1 MRFFILGAT
10 EARHEDGRVIPLG
23 GPRVRALLTAL
34 ALRADGPGPVPVDTL
49 IADIWPDGDAP
60 ADAPAALQAL
70 VGRLRRAL
78 GEEGKRLI
86 GHHRAPAGYRLTA
99 GPESVDLFR
108 FQRLVREADP
118 AHADPATVARTLRT
132 ALALWRGPALADL
145 PEAARHPVAVRART
159 LRLTALRRRI
169 TADLALGPAEP
180 LLPEL
185 RELTAEHPL
194 DEPVRALHLRALRA
208 AGRPAQALAAYEAVR
223 TTLAERLGTTPGPE
237 LRALYAELLAEDSE
251 DAALSEDAEVP
262 RDAGE
267 AGDPGNR
274 AEGRPAPRRP
284 PRTATAGNI
293 RPRLTSF
300 VGREADLS
308 ALRAELRTARLIT
321 LTGAGG
327 SGKTRLAEQAALATD
342 GRDRYPDGAWIAELA
357 KLDHPTAVPGAV
369 LSALGLRETSVE
381 HHHDPA
387 ARLLEYCAGR
397 ELLLVLDNCEHVITA
412 AATLAETLLT
422 HCPRLTVLATSREP
436 LGIPG
441 ERVRPVEPLPPA
453 PAHRLFTERGAAVR
467 RDLPAD
473 DPAVAE
479 ICRRLD
485 GLPLAIELAA
495 ARLRT
500 LTPRQIAARLDDRF
514 RLLTSGWRT
523 VLPRQQTLRAVVDWS
538 WDLLEEPER
547 TVLRRLPVF
556 AGGWTLAAAEAVCA
570 DGRTITSGQVLGLL
584 GSLVDKSIVLADT
597 GTDTTAGADATD
609 GADHADTGPDDGTG
623 ARYRMLETIH
633 EYAAER
639 AAEHPAERAATRA
652 RHTAHVLRFVQR
664 AEPRLRGPGQLHWF
678 ARIEADLDN
687 IRAALRRA
695 LRAADQDSAG
705 QLVLGMGWFWYL
717 RNYRA
722 EGLEWTRHT
731 IALDPD
737 ADRDAAPVPADG
749 EPWPDDPRYL
759 HRLELRLLTTF
770 LMQDQDHSSFD
781 FTDEILHRQAR
792 RMFTAFGVTDLERGT
807 RFPGMLWPFTGFM
820 IGETFNDVARRMT
833 ESVGRLRARRAS
845 AAARA
850 TGPGSGDWELAVMLL
865 FRFRVSLDVPGAYS
879 TVRHRAAHDVEDLA
893 ELEDLAHRVGDRWLT
908 CQTHGMRG
916 EYFVLLGDYRGA
928 ADAFTRAVRTAEEV
942 GAHAEVPFFTARL
955 AEATYY
961 AGDIARARTLLDATV
976 ARAEEL
982 GLPDCLGLTQ
992 YLGATMALENGD
1004 PATARTL
1011 RERAARNLKAGTP
1024 APMFQVI
1031 MGILTS
1037 RLLLAEGAS
1046 WRDALSELRTA
1057 LSYGVL
1063 VGCSD
1068 LLFSQLLLAAAATV
1082 SAGGRTAVAARLLA
1096 TAYALRGDLP
1106 LTPPERRAMDALS
1119 LPPPGAEP
1127 PLERTEALDLVTT
1140 LLSDS

>member
-49 IADIWPDGDAP
+49 IAGIWPDGDAP

-78 GEEGKRLI
+78 GEEGRRLI
-86 GHHRAPAGYRLTA
+86 GHHRAPVGYRLTA

-108 FQRLVREADP
+108 FERLVREADP

-145 PEAARHPVAVRART
+145 PESARHPVAVRART

-251 DAALSEDAEVP
+251 DSEDSDDA
-262 RDAGE
+262 RDAGD
-267 AGDPGNR
+267 ARPTGNR
-274 AEGRPAPRRP
+274 AAGSPAPRRP
-284 PRTATAGNI
+284 PGTAPAGNI

-308 ALRAELRTARLIT
+308 ALEADLRTARLVT

-327 SGKTRLAEQAALATD
+327 SGKTRLAEQAALAT
-342 GRDRYPDGAWIAELA
+342 GGQDRYPDGAWIAELA

-436 LGIPG
+436 LGVPG

-473 DPAVAE
+473 EPAVAE

-547 TVLRRLPVF
+547 TVLRRLSVF

-570 DGRTITSGQVLGLL
+570 DGRTVTSGQVLDLL

-597 GTDTTAGADATD
+597 GAGTPDRADEADEAD
-609 GADHADTGPDDGTG
+609 GDTGAGTDDGTG

-678 ARIEADLDN
+678 ARVEADLDN

-695 LRAADQDSAG
+695 LRAADRDSAG
-705 QLVLGMGWFWYL
+705 QLVVGMGWFWYL

-722 EGLEWTRHT
+722 EGLEWIRHT

-737 ADRDAAPVPADG
+737 ADQDAAPAPADG

-759 HRLELRLLTTF
+759 DRLELRLLAAF

-781 FTDEILHRQAR
+781 LTDETLHRQAR
-792 RMFTAFGVTDLERGT
+792 RMFTAFGVTDRERGT

-820 IGETFNDVARRMT
+820 IGETFHDIARRMT
-833 ESVGRLRARRAS
+833 ESIGRLRARRAS

-908 CQTHGMRG
+908 CQTHGLRG
-916 EYFVLLGDYRGA
+916 EYFVLLGDYPGA

-961 AGDIARARTLLDATV
+961 AGDIDGAGALLTATV

-1004 PATARTL
+1004 PGTARTL

-1037 RLLLAEGAS
+1037 RLLLAEGAP

-1068 LLFSQLLLAAAATV
+1068 LLLSQLLLGAAATV

-1106 LTPPERRAMDALS
+1106 LTPPERRAMDALP
-1119 LPPPGAEP
+1119 LPPPGGEP
-1127 PLERTEALDLVTT
+1127 PLERTEALDLVTR

>member
-86 GHHRAPAGYRLTA
+86 GHHWAPAGYRLTA

-145 PEAARHPVAVRART
+145 PESARHPVAVRART

-237 LRALYAELLAEDSE
+237 LRALYAELLAEDSG
-251 DAALSEDAEVP
+251 
-262 RDAGE
+262 DAG
-267 AGDPGNR
+267 DTGNR
-274 AEGRPAPRRP
+274 AEGRAAPAPAPRRP
-284 PRTATAGNI
+284 PGTAPAGNI
-293 RPRLTSF
+293 RPRLDSF

-308 ALRAELRTARLIT
+308 ALRADLRTARLVT

-327 SGKTRLAEQAALATD
+327 SGKTRLAERAALATD
-342 GRDRYPDGAWIAELA
+342 DQDRYPDGAWIAELA

-436 LGIPG
+436 LGVPG

-473 DPAVAE
+473 DAAVAE

-514 RLLTSGWRT
+514 RLLTSGRRT

-547 TVLRRLPVF
+547 TVLRRLSVF

-570 DGRTITSGQVLGLL
+570 DGRTVTSGQVLDLL

-597 GTDTTAGADATD
+597 GAHTTDTTDEVD
-609 GADHADTGPDDGTG
+609 GAPGPDSTPGSDSAPGTDDGTG

-652 RHTAHVLRFVQR
+652 RHTAHILRFVRR

-678 ARIEADLDN
+678 ARVEADLDN

-695 LRAADQDSAG
+695 LRAADRDSAG

-722 EGLEWTRHT
+722 EGLEWIRHT

-737 ADRDAAPVPADG
+737 ADQDAAPVPADG

-759 HRLELRLLTTF
+759 HRLELRLMATF
-770 LMQDQDHSSFD
+770 LIQDQDHSSFD
-781 FTDEILHRQAR
+781 FTDETLHRQAR
-792 RMFTAFGVTDLERGT
+792 RMFTAFGVTDRERGT
-807 RFPGMLWPFTGFM
+807 RFPGMLWPFTGFL

-833 ESVGRLRARRAS
+833 ESIGRLRARRAS
-845 AAARA
+845 AAASA

-893 ELEDLAHRVGDRWLT
+893 ELEALAHRVGDRWLT

-928 ADAFTRAVRTAEEV
+928 TDAFTRAVRTAEEV

-961 AGDIARARTLLDATV
+961 AGDIDRASTLLTATV

-1004 PATARTL
+1004 PGTARTL

-1082 SAGGRTAVAARLLA
+1082 STGGRTAVAVRLLA

-1119 LPPPGAEP
+1119 LPPPGAAP
-1127 PLERTEALDLVTT
+1127 PLERTEALDLVTR